1 MHGAGR
7 QENQGVSGPNSGDDL
22 VQRDLRDEG
31 RLFSPHPFLLSG
43 SPVLCLRSQPS
54 TNMKEKKTMKKMLL
68 LSALLLFSAPS
79 MRSEESPADRIF
91 EGSAVK
97 FDAKLAALK
106 TLDLIDAENRR
117 ATPRLILPRHSYTE
131 SQLARIPRSLL
142 EWITDYVDDLPNFVC
157 DYTEQQWK
165 NRLWGGLKLSTRH
178 EGEIRF
184 VNGNDDYRVLS
195 VNGRPSKKNFWE
207 LNTWTQH
214 FAALRF
220 IPRSSCNYRFEAAGP
235 GRFSFQSDFGQSIV
249 KGYTRGGA
257 SFGDKSYPT
266 WGTVWVD
273 ASHAIVKFE
282 EHTKIPEGDSE
293 FDPAN
298 YVSLTEYGLFDI
310 SGRSYWLPKRAE
322 YNSDYGRKHYRAVRN
337 YKNYRRFQVDS
348 AIRYGIFDAPD

>member
-195 VNGRPSKKNFWE
+195 VNGRPSKKNFWD
-207 LNTWTQH
+207 LDTFTQN
-214 FAALRF
+214 FAAPRF
-220 IPRSSCNYRFEAAGP
+220 MLLSSCTITGSRRRA
-235 GRFSFQSDFGQSIV
+235 R
-249 KGYTRGGA
+249 GA
-257 SFGDKSYPT
+257 SPLNPIAASAFPQVTPGPARSMGGKSYPT
-266 WGTVWVD
+266 WGTLRVD
-273 ASHAIVKFE
+273 PSHAFVKVE
-282 EHTKIPEGDSE
+282 EHMKVPEGDS
-293 FDPAN
+293 D
-298 YVSLTEYGLFDI
+298 V
-310 SGRSYWLPKRAE
+310 
-322 YNSDYGRKHYRAVRN
+322 
-337 YKNYRRFQVDS
+337 
-348 AIRYGIFDAPD
+348 